1 MEIKLNS
8 LEINLI
14 GAIGENQQV
23 VIPQN
28 QLTAVIGENE
38 DDGGSNGSSKSTL
51 VQVIPIVLFGP
62 SFSGKTAKELK
73 NDKIKGT
80 PKVKASISIDRK
92 VLIIDRTI
100 GGELKANFDGAD
112 IVGSTADVQEKINKI
127 IGMTPE
133 QFMQFAYKGQ
143 KDSEHF
149 LTMKDSR
156 KKEFLSSFF
165 DTSKLEKLKELAD
178 KDLSETKKE
187 LIKVNGKREQIS
199 SDLANTEKELSM
211 SNTSYAIE
219 LEHRKEEIQTFD
231 LLIKSNS
238 EQLETLLSIKQED
251 LLKNDKDWVEKSQK
265 VMALTEVNG
274 IKVRD
279 LSGEIN
285 NLSLAMQG
293 HKSKLTLNT
302 PPDGLKEDLAICDDL
317 IKEQRMGLSEL
328 SMLKSKIN
336 NIPESIKALQGSIVE
351 ITNKA
356 CPTCKQD
363 LQDDHKE
370 KLKEPIFLKIETLQE
385 EAKKTLK
392 DLQSKELMFNEEDL
406 QALMTRKA
414 ELSSEITNF
423 SANIAKEVESHVSII
438 NLQIKNKE
446 SEQKTLMQ
454 EVTAATLALN
464 NAESLVLGAYQ
475 KSLSE
480 CKAQDSHLKSKK
492 AQVELK
498 VKNINDKLASLQK
511 QYDSCLEKLQQSVK
525 ESKVL
530 ETKAETLEHTSFVL
544 SKNGF
549 VGHLFDS
556 ILDELNSEI
565 NNNLKLVPVTRKFT
579 LQFSPDKTAKTT
591 GETSKA
597 IDYELYSDGQQVTLN
612 RCSGAEELVIL
623 IAVDEACESVLSKRL
638 GINIG
643 FKILDEQ
650 LYWVDGNSKE
660 YVFEFYRQK
669 AESKAYLIID
679 HSSEFNAA
687 FDSRIKVIKKNG
699 VSTIHAE

>member
-1 MEIKLNS
+1 LEIKLNS

-23 VIPQN
+23 IIPQN
-28 QLTAVIGENE
+28 QLTAIIGENE

-51 VQVIPIVLFGP
+51 VQVIPILFFGP

-80 PKVKASISIDRK
+80 PKVKGSISIDRK

-100 GGELKANFDGAD
+100 GGELKVNFDGND
-112 IVGSTADVQEKINKI
+112 IIGSTADVQAKINGI

-149 LTMKDSR
+149 LTMKDSE

-199 SDLANTEKELSM
+199 SDLFNVKKELEM
-211 SNTSYAIE
+211 SNVSYAIE
-219 LEHRKEEIQTFD
+219 LEHRKENLQTFN

-238 EQLETLLSIKQED
+238 EQLETLLAIKQDD
-251 LLKNDKDWVEKSQK
+251 LLKNDQDWVTKSQT
-265 VMALTEVNG
+265 VVTLTEVNG
-274 IKVRD
+274 LKIRD
-279 LSGEIN
+279 LSTEIN
-285 NLSLAMQG
+285 NLSLVLQG
-293 HKSKLTLNT
+293 HKSKLALNT
-302 PPDGLKEDLAICDDL
+302 PPDSLKEDLAVCDTL
-317 IKEQRMGLSEL
+317 IKEQRQGLSAI
-328 SMLKSKIN
+328 STLKS
-336 NIPESIKALQGSIVE
+336 NIVSISQNIANAQNSITE
-351 ITNKA
+351 IINKA

-370 KLKEPIFLKIETLQE
+370 KLKVPIALKVTVLQNE
-385 EAKKTLK
+385 LELSKEM
-392 DLQSKELMFNEEDL
+392 LQSQQLLANEEDL

-414 ELSSEITNF
+414 EISSEIANF
-423 SANIAKEVESHVSII
+423 SANIAKEVESSSSII

-446 SEQKTLMQ
+446 SEQKALMQ
-454 EVTAATLALN
+454 EATAATLALN

-480 CKAQDSHLKSKK
+480 CKAQGSHLKSKK
-492 AQVELK
+492 DQVELQI
-498 VKNINDKLASLQK
+498 KNINDKLASLQK
-511 QYDSCLEKLQQSVK
+511 QYDTCLEKLEQSVK
-525 ESKVL
+525 ESKTL
-530 ETKAETLEHTSFVL
+530 ETKVETLEHTSFVL

-579 LQFSPDKTAKTT
+579 LQFSPDKTTKTT

-623 IAVDEACESVLSKRL
+623 IAVDEACESVLSRRL

-660 YVFEFYRQK
+660 FVFEFYRQK